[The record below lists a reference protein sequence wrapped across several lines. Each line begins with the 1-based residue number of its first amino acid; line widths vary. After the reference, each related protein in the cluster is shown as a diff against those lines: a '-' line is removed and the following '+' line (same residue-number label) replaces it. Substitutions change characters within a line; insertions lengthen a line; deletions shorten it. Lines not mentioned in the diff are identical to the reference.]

1 MMINFMR
8 TTVAAGL
15 LGSVLVGGDSVAAA
29 DQVWQDPIVVVSRS
43 DCAALTEHHADASVA
58 YQPGN
63 DGVVAAALPGHEPLQ
78 LDAEDVSLDLRIPLS
93 RYYDIP
99 ADLLTVIGD
108 AEIDPG
114 RVTVKRG
121 VAYLGDHRLESEAAN
136 AIAKAC
142 AERR

>member
-1 MMINFMR
+1 MR
-8 TTVAAGL
+8 R
-15 LGSVLVGGDSVAAA
+15 
-29 DQVWQDPIVVVSRS
+29 W
-43 DCAALTEHHADASVA
+43 H
-58 YQPGN
+58 QPGN
-63 DGVVAAALPGHEPLQ
+63 DGVVAADLPGHEPLQ

-99 ADLLTVIGD
+99 ADFLTVIGD